1 VGQTAYPTPNPSA
14 TFTQAAT
21 PPASAVLVTV
31 PTTVALYRH
40 VYGTIGLEVGNNA
53 TIEVERAVG
62 SGTYDT
68 VQFISIGA
76 TDETLSASF
85 SFVVAPGRRYRFT
98 LVGASIAID
107 YYAYMDV

>member
-1 VGQTAYPTPNPSA
+1 VAAHPTKFGALAA

-21 PPASAVLVTV
+21 PPASAALTTV
-31 PTTVALYRH
+31 PTTVALHRH
-40 VYGTIGLEVGNNA
+40 VYGSISLEVGNNA

-68 VQFISIGA
+68 VQYVTIGA
-76 TDETLSASF
+76 TDETVSIPYSF
-85 SFVVAPGRRYRFT
+85 SVAPGRRYRFT

>member
-1 VGQTAYPTPNPSA
+1 VAAHPTKSGALAAAFSQN
-14 TFTQAAT
+14 AT
-21 PPASAVLVTV
+21 PPASAALTTV
-31 PTTVALYRH
+31 PTTVALHRH
-40 VYGTIGLEVGNNA
+40 VYGSISLEVGNNA
-53 TIEVERAVG
+53 TIEVERGVG

-68 VQFISIGA
+68 VQFITIGA